1 VKKTSVLDAN
11 ICYLSKNRFDRGSI
25 TSVNNDIEIPFQ
37 IKRVY
42 YLYDVPCGVER
53 GGHAHKKLH
62 QFITALSGSFDLIL
76 DDGNMRRSINLNS
89 PNVGVYIPPGLWRD
103 LNNFSSGTIVV
114 VLASDIYSEDDYI
127 RMYEQFVTWKKI
139 NL

>member
-1 VKKTSVLDAN
+1 MKKTSVLDAN